1 MFESL
6 RYGWTPRLVRNSF
19 IVLGGVCI
27 FVCVAI
33 FAPDDG
39 VSLGQPIQ
47 GVVISSGPVSASGIC
62 GGASEIA
69 TVKLASGQMI
79 QASVVPNKPIS
90 AGTQVVIRKQVV
102 ACNQTSY
109 EVDFHQ

>member
-6 RYGWTPRLVRNSF
+6 RYGWTPRHVRNGL
-19 IVLGGVCI
+19 IVLAGVCI
-27 FVCVAI
+27 FVSVAI

-39 VSLGQPIQ
+39 VSLGQPVQ
-47 GVVISSGPVSASGIC
+47 GVVISSGPVSASGVC

-69 TVKLASGQMI
+69 TVKLASGQMV
-79 QASVVPNKPIS
+79 QASVVPNKPIL
-90 AGTQVVIRKQVV
+90 AGSQIIIRKQVA

>member
-6 RYGWTPRLVRNSF
+6 RYGWTPRHIRNGLF
-19 IVLGGVCI
+19 VLGGVCV

-39 VSLGQPIQ
+39 VRLAQPIP
-47 GVVISSGPVSASGIC
+47 GVVLSSGPVSASGIC

-69 TVKLASGQMI
+69 TVKLASGQII
-79 QASVVPNKPIS
+79 QASVVPNNPIL
-90 AGTQVVIRKQVV
+90 AGTQVLIRKQVA